1 MLGSQVRR
9 VLEMQRLT
17 TDEIWESYLNK
28 VKLEHGGGVL
38 KEYLRILSLFR
49 TFLRAGRPTAE
60 KAREYLQR
68 FTERSRNTQ
77 ARYTDIING
86 VLEWCGEEKVKRVKT
101 PKRQPQYVPEGEY
114 ETFFT
119 RISNKRSHKGTIT
132 RDTLMFQVM
141 DATGMRCHEVAT
153 LKVRD
158 LFLDGRYQEEPY
170 LIAHGKGDKDR
181 MIPLTLEMA
190 QTLWYFIKG
199 KRSGESV
206 FGLKTK
212 SVINKFYIWKQKAG
226 VLLTA
231 HDLRRHFATDLSDL
245 GVNIRTTQQLMGHED
260 VTTTERYIAVPPK
273 SARAAIELRGRTRNQ
288 KVSLN
293 DESQHS
299 SLSPESTMR
308 VNVDDS
314 LMVDLRKILD
324 PANLIQALKPENTEE
339 IDLAKLPAYE
349 LRR

>member
-9 VLEMQRLT
+9 VLEMQRFT
-17 TDEIWESYLNK
+17 TDEIWKSYLNK
-28 VKLEHGGGVL
+28 VKLEHGGGIL
-38 KEYLRILSLFR
+38 KEYLRILNLFR
-49 TFLRAGRPTAE
+49 TFLGAGRPTAE

-101 PKRQPQYVPEGEY
+101 PKRQPRYVPEGEY

-119 RISNKRSHKGTIT
+119 RISNKRSHRETIT

-181 MIPLTLEMA
+181 MIPLALEMA
-190 QTLWYFIKG
+190 QTLWYLIKG

-273 SARAAIELRGRTRNQ
+273 SARAAIELRGRKRNQ

-293 DESQHS
+293 DESQRS

-308 VNVDDS
+308 VKVDDS

-324 PANLIQALKPENTEE
+324 PANLIHGLELGIEE